1 MARYRRF
8 NQTISIKN
16 GMPAKYLF
24 EERANYDRLYPKGFG
39 FPEPID
45 FWLEKNRMYGLLDL
59 KKNMITPN
67 PKFIIQLSQGKN
79 DNLFAF
85 DFVVDAFKDF
95 KRYMTAKN
103 GQKLVEDGERI
114 KKLVKAHKAWDDPYR
129 IRTDLDQA
137 VYDAFTNSFLRTGNQ
152 HKKIKDIDTFM
163 EVFLNSLMKH
173 TVTEIP
179 LTMQGMLLSNT
190 ITPMSS
196 GLCIEISKDDKSDVT
211 KIFDTYLNNV
221 NYKSYLMTASKFGF
235 LVDKNV
241 PYRLVANLSSPKMQE
256 YIMNRMRPFLDTQPE
271 GKTKL
276 TQKQFKPYEPPIA
289 LDVHSHEY
297 EIDEM
302 GNGETKDV
310 NFKGARHRHKIVN
323 FVVEDAQGWQYPD
336 GVPTGIGPHSHG
348 LPIKD
353 VPTPWS
359 LDLFFE
365 IYYLK
370 TIETDIVYLRSK
382 LQNFY
387 NQYVEKYPRASY
399 AKPCGTQDVRKITI
413 NRIPISSTDYGE
425 EYSDVFFLKLYFII
439 RLKELKADVKE
450 EAIKANIKKIDNLY
464 NLVDSAESIRYI
476 NRYLKQFY

>member
-1 MARYRRF
+1 VARYRRY
-8 NQTISIKN
+8 NQTVSIKN
-16 GMPAKYLF
+16 GVPAKYLF
-24 EERANYDRLYPKGFG
+24 EERAKYDRLYPKGFG
-39 FPEPID
+39 YPEPID
-45 FWLEKNRMYGLLDL
+45 FWLDKNRMYGLFDL

-67 PKFIIQLSQGKN
+67 PQFIVQLSEGKN

-114 KKLVKAHKAWDDPYR
+114 KKPVDPYKMR
-129 IRTDLDQA
+129 DGLDQDI
-137 VYDAFTNSFLRTGNQ
+137 YDAFTNNFLRVGNQ

-163 EVFLNSLMKH
+163 EVFLNSLMKF
-173 TVTEIP
+173 VATEIP
-179 LTMQGMLLSNT
+179 LTMQGMLLSNIT
-190 ITPMSS
+190 TPMSS
-196 GLCIEISKDDKSDVT
+196 GLCVEISKDDKSDVT

-256 YIMNRMRPFLDTQPE
+256 YIINRMRPYLDTQLE

-276 TQKQFKPYEPPIA
+276 TQKQFVPYDPPIA
-289 LDVHSHEY
+289 LDVHFHKY

-302 GNGETKDV
+302 GNGETQHID
-310 NFKGARHRHKIVN
+310 FKGVKHKHKIVN

-359 LDLFFE
+359 LDLFFKT
-365 IYYLK
+365 YYFK
-370 TIETDIVYLRSK
+370 TIERDIVFLRTK
-382 LQNFY
+382 LQSFY
-387 NQYVEKYPRASY
+387 NQYVQKYPRASY
-399 AKPCGTQDVRKITI
+399 AKPCGTEGVRKVTI
-413 NRIPISSTDYGE
+413 NRIPISAADYGE
-425 EYSDVFFLKLYFII
+425 EYSEVFFLKLYFIV
-439 RLKELKADVKE
+439 RLKELKADVE
-450 EAIKANIKKIDNLY
+450 EDAIKANIKKIDNLY
-464 NLVDSAESIRYI
+464 NLVDSAEAIRYI
-476 NRYLKQFY
+476 NRYLKQYY